1 MLWEYGLEEAA
12 LASGLHALIIEDEI
26 VVGYDVQLALAELG
40 FESFAF
46 ASTVVQALEQAQVR
60 KPDLLT
66 VDLSLL
72 DGDGVDAAG
81 VIHRTIG
88 PTPTIYVTGQPRSL
102 ARHPHAVVVE
112 KPFAAH
118 DIAKAYQRVCRR
130 MTV

>member
-1 MLWEYGLEEAA
+1 M
-12 LASGLHALIIEDEI
+12 ASGLHALIIEDEI
-26 VVGYDVQLALAELG
+26 IVGYDVQHALTDLG

-46 ASTVVQALEQAQVR
+46 ASTVVQALEQAR
-60 KPDLLT
+60 TKKPDLLT

-72 DGDGVDAAG
+72 DGNGVEAAG

-112 KPFAAH
+112 KPFLPN
-118 DIAKAYQRVCRR
+118 DIAKAYRLVCQR
-130 MTV
+130 MMA